1 MAMVQFIVL
10 LEDEFG
16 VAFSDDE
23 LMDPDFRTVGGLT
36 GIVAKKQ
43 AENG

>member
-23 LMDPDFRTVGGLT
+23 LMDPAFRTVGGLAS
-36 GIVAKKQ
+36 IVAKKQ